1 MITPDQGAPY
11 LHNVVSILRHERQLQ
26 HGRGELLWTQMS
38 TSTMF
43 PVFVDCTPDGAT
55 DVTIDEGTFWRNNAE
70 RAGAV
75 QQSKNNS
82 QDSGNSG

>member
-11 LHNVVSILRHERQLQ
+11 LDNVVSILRHERQLQ

-55 DVTIDEGTFWRNNAE
+55 DVTIDEGTF
-70 RAGAV
+70 
-75 QQSKNNS
+75 S
-82 QDSGNSG
+82 